1 MNLERLTKNGLFCEE
16 YYFNPAVNLND
27 NDIRKINTYFKHYK
41 NNNVKK
47 ISFNIRENF
56 SKECY
61 IIDICFSFTKKD
73 LEELGVENIND
84 ENEVCECT
92 VDLRGEIYYEI
103 EQNLYDILN
112 LYDRELEES
121 SKYPVFRKKCRNI

>member
-1 MNLERLTKNGLFCEE
+1 MNKLNRNYVKLEDE
-16 YYFNPAVNLND
+16 YYFNPFAELND
-27 NDIRKINTYFKHYK
+27 NDFRKINTYFEHYK
-41 NNNVKK
+41 NDNVKK
-47 ISFNIRENF
+47 VSFIIRENF

-92 VDLRGEIYYEI
+92 VDLRGEIYDEI
-103 EQNLYDILN
+103 EESLYDILDLAN
-112 LYDRELEES
+112 RELEEIQ
-121 SKYPVFRKKCRNI
+121 KFIRKN

>member
-1 MNLERLTKNGLFCEE
+1 MNKLNRNNVELVDEN
-16 YYFNPAVNLND
+16 YFIPPTNLND

-61 IIDICFSFTKKD
+61 IDICFSFTKKD

-92 VDLRGEIYYEI
+92 VDLRGEIYDEI
-103 EQNLYDILN
+103 EESLYDILDLAN
-112 LYDRELEES
+112 RELEEIQ
-121 SKYPVFRKKCRNI
+121 KFIRKN